1 MVACTFSLTISA
13 TGVLVKLRLK
23 RQQGLQFG
31 ILGGG
36 RIVCL
41 ALPLT
46 TMPSSSKGSRM
57 LFTRYNSASLHIRY
71 CPSHNHKSRTFQRK
85 GKQNPSRPLNPPTL
99 FRHGFGPRGRPSPPS
114 EGDRDQ
120 RWSDLG
126 HEALS
131 LSFFPFFFL
140 FLPILAP
147 RSDGSEPPPP
157 PLSSTTFLFISL
169 SSDPVLYR
177 GDLLEFLGGSS
188 LQQIPS
194 LFPASIGLP
203 SGRRD
208 LLRRWMFDA
217 HRVWGFFPAQ
227 VSINYPTLGEDYL
240 KLFFLK
246 SPCHT
251 QIEREIRFDPVVC
264 LAGIKDLNLLLFWTL
279 AAVVA
284 LVSF

>member
-1 MVACTFSLTISA
+1 MEFAKKKKKT
-13 TGVLVKLRLK
+13 
-23 RQQGLQFG
+23 
-31 ILGGG
+31 
-36 RIVCL
+36 
-41 ALPLT
+41 
-46 TMPSSSKGSRM
+46 SREKE
-57 LFTRYNSASLHIRY
+57 N
-71 CPSHNHKSRTFQRK
+71 K
-85 GKQNPSRPLNPPTL
+85 NPSRPLNPPTF
-99 FRHGFGPRGRPSPPS
+99 FRHGFGLRGRPSPQG

-126 HEALS
+126 RVALS

-147 RSDGSEPPPP
+147 RSDGSESPPP

-177 GDLLEFLGGSS
+177 GDLLESLGGSS

-194 LFPASIGLP
+194 MFSASIGLP

-208 LLRRWMFDA
+208 LLPWWMFDA
-217 HRVWGFFPAQ
+217 HQVWGFFPTQ

-251 QIEREIRFDPVVC
+251 RIERKIQFDPVVC
-264 LAGIKDLNLLLFWTL
+264 LAGIKDLNLLLF
-279 AAVVA
+279 
-284 LVSF
+284 